1 MQEKSIKVLHIST
14 SHHPIHSLLFKKKKK
29 GKIKIML
36 C

>member
-1 MQEKSIKVLHIST
+1 MQEKAIKVLHIST
-14 SHHPIHSLLFKKKKK
+14 LHHPIHSLFILKKKK